1 MTHSSRRASP
11 LLAALLGLFL
21 FAPAGDLPTRQ
32 AAGSPERL
40 ISVFQAWFAGLW
52 HPSFE
57 KNGATTDPN
66 GRSFPNNGATTDPD
80 GRTVP
85 ADDNGATPDPNG

>member
-1 MTHSSRRASP
+1 MTPSSRRASP

-21 FAPAGDLPTRQ
+21 FAPPGGLPARQ
-32 AAGSPERL
+32 AAGAPERL
-40 ISVFQAWFAGLW
+40 VSIFHAWLAGLW
-52 HPSFE
+52 HPFE

-85 ADDNGATPDPNG
+85 AGDNGATP